1 MFCCNVLHTH
11 CLKKSFA
18 SLKLLAASCTGAQ
31 PKPALMTA
39 SVNGFMYK
47 TYYSISETMPTR
59 RGVKLNSCQ
68 VMVLLFFI
76 LRPKSSHNMHARLVT
91 ASISLGDDVARTKLL
106 QELLND
112 ALEGPTTRMLKLDPS
127 KMAYRELPPGNW
139 SQLYCLYQAHCLAL
153 KQPAASKSV
162 FYECTLQW
170 RRCLKFRHRS
180 QHSVCAT
187 CDRLRAEMRHSGS
200 FMEHARAAD
209 NLLGHLTLTWK
220 CREQYWHARAVSQA
234 KQDLL
239 CIIVDGYD
247 RSKPMIPRW
256 TQGRAPKGGA
266 FEAWT
271 YT

>member
-1 MFCCNVLHTH
+1 
-11 CLKKSFA
+11 
-18 SLKLLAASCTGAQ
+18 
-31 PKPALMTA
+31 
-39 SVNGFMYK
+39 
-47 TYYSISETMPTR
+47 
-59 RGVKLNSCQ
+59 
-68 VMVLLFFI
+68 
-76 LRPKSSHNMHARLVT
+76 MHARLVT